1 MSLFPPTRAQML
13 AELERELQMRA
24 RVYPDRV
31 TAKKMSHAAAERQTA
46 ALEAVRDE
54 IARGYP
60 LPPGVPANTKAV
72 VLYFSTDADL
82 SEFIEICKE
91 AMPGRASYHV
101 P

>member
-13 AELERELQMRA
+13 AELERELGYR
-24 RVYPDRV
+24 RRLYPGWV
-31 TAKKMSHAAAERQTA
+31 TNKKMSQAAADRQIA

-60 LPPGVPANTKAV
+60 LPPGISEKAKAV
-72 VLYFSTDADL
+72 VLYFMTDEDL
-82 SEFIEICKE
+82 AEFVNICKE
-91 AMPGRASYHV
+91 AMPGAASYHV